1 MLLTLKGD
9 DSVGVE
15 EDVAGGRFAIV
26 RIVGVTG
33 VRITDWKS
41 DDVAVEHDAKVLGE
55 LDVAHEMFDG
65 ASMVS

>member
-26 RIVGVTG
+26 RIIGITG
-33 VRITDWKS
+33 VRITGWIGIA
-41 DDVAVEHDAKVLGE
+41 VAVEYDAKVLGG
-55 LDVAHEMFDG
+55 LDVAKEMLDC
-65 ASMVS
+65 A